1 MSRRLLTSLLTW
13 LLACTAHATEVYSIN
28 SGDDRMTLNCA
39 GMDVIETSCKIEV
52 GQGTPQQ
59 SVAVRFENK
68 PTRYPH
74 LLKLGI
80 EKAIDNRTS
89 VKLDPADIPLL
100 RGLILEKCHPSAE
113 YSGDLIQ
120 LCVPEGASSS
130 VVLFLRGLCD
140 RCDFEPVI
148 LKK

>member
-1 MSRRLLTSLLTW
+1 VERKTYVGVGLFLICTV
-13 LLACTAHATEVYSIN
+13 TAHAETFTALAGKDKMSLICDGASVIN
-28 SGDDRMTLNCA
+28 TACR
-39 GMDVIETSCKIEV
+39 IETGES
-52 GQGTPQQ
+52 TPQQ
-59 SVAVRFENK
+59 SMAVRFENK

-80 EKAIDNRTS
+80 EKAIDNRTA
-89 VKLDPADIPLL
+89 VKLNPADFPLL
-100 RGLILEKCHPSAE
+100 RGLVLENCRPSAE

-120 LCVPEGASSS
+120 ICVPESTSSS